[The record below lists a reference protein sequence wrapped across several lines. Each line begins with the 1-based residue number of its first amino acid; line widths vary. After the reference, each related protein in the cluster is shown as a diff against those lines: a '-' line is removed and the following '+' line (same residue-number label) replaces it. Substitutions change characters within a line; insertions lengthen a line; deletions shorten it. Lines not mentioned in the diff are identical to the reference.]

1 MSSSEYTR
9 GSPSDCEDRISPR
22 RAHCP
27 IVVPDTPASSPTS
40 PARKV
45 PWALGL
51 ATTALKVCAG
61 AADERARAA
70 TIARAPVDLD
80 VAQILDPRRAALD
93 TSSFSIHPNVA
104 AVVVPGCR
112 RDQEDAGAWS
122 RTRRPRAV
130 RRVTAALMS
139 RARALRVTAAVRMI
153 AVAASSTRSGMAL
166 GPCMVLLS
174 GHWSSGQS
182 GGRAG

>member
-51 ATTALKVCAG
+51 ATTALKVCTR
-61 AADERARAA
+61 AADERPRAA
-70 TIARAPVDLD
+70 TIARAPVDRD
-80 VAQILDPRRAALD
+80 VAQSSVGVEPRGAGTPLARGSLYDARRAEL
-93 TSSFSIHPNVA
+93 
-104 AVVVPGCR
+104 R
-112 RDQEDAGAWS
+112 RAP
-122 RTRRPRAV
+122 PRQQG
-130 RRVTAALMS
+130 RDDHGRQP
-139 RARALRVTAAVRMI
+139 RD
-153 AVAASSTRSGMAL
+153 L
-166 GPCMVLLS
+166 GRGL
-174 GHWSSGQS
+174 
-182 GGRAG
+182 

>member
-61 AADERARAA
+61 AADERPRAA
-70 TIARAPVDLD
+70 TIARAPVDRD
-80 VAQILDPRRAALD
+80 VAQSSVGVEPRWARTPLTRGSLYDARVLSAAALVLA
-93 TSSFSIHPNVA
+93 SK
-104 AVVVPGCR
+104 AVTITVVNLVIWGVVFPALVTGLIAFAVIRSLGERQDNEESRHHR
-112 RDQEDAGAWS
+112 R
-122 RTRRPRAV
+122 R
-130 RRVTAALMS
+130 
-139 RARALRVTAAVRMI
+139 
-153 AVAASSTRSGMAL
+153 
-166 GPCMVLLS
+166 
-174 GHWSSGQS
+174 
-182 GGRAG
+182 